1 MGEGVRVSDEMHRRV
16 TPAPLGEVT
25 LTQADLEK
33 IVDTLDAL
41 KVSRLRIRG
50 ELEVAGHLLTVRWE
64 SDQREGDWP
73 VVVGIR
79 RA

>member
-1 MGEGVRVSDEMHRRV
+1 MRANVVQDPRVAGGSPELNLTVEDLRRV
-16 TPAPLGEVT
+16 A
-25 LTQADLEK
+25 
-33 IVDTLDAL
+33 DTLAAL
-41 KVSRLRIRG
+41 REARLRFRG

-73 VVVGIR
+73 VLVGIR